1 MPYESKAT
9 RCSARALMGGFALD
23 LIIYDRIGTVLSR
36 FFIRLLAALY
46 AVDYIGAQFLHTSA
60 DGSVR
65 GDEFGFVV
73 G

>member
-9 RCSARALMGGFALD
+9 RCSACALMWGFALD
-23 LIIYDRIGTVLSR
+23 LNIYDRIVTVLSR
-36 FFIRLLAALY
+36 FFRRLLAALY

>member
-1 MPYESKAT
+1 M
-9 RCSARALMGGFALD
+9 
-23 LIIYDRIGTVLSR
+23 YDRIVTVLSR
-36 FFIRLLAALY
+36 FFRLLLAALY

-60 DGSVR
+60 GGSVR